1 MGRIRTIKPEFFR
14 HEGLF
19 EAEVRSGLPLRLAF
33 AGLWTVA
40 DREGRFRW
48 RPRQLKLDVL
58 PYDDVDISAVLNALK
73 AEAFI
78 VDYTVDGEQFGWIP
92 TWHRHQVINGRESPS
107 KLPAPPVHD
116 ASPAGAA
123 CDADATVTRDPRV
136 SHASGTP
143 HRHAQ
148 GEREKEGERE
158 GSSVPGGTGAIAP
171 VADPN
176 PAQAPAKSPSELT
189 KAELWTA
196 GKSLLREQGMPEKQ
210 CGSFVGKLV
219 KDYGDDL
226 VVDAVR
232 AAVVERPVDA
242 AEWLVKACKR
252 RGAPRRSG
260 QLTAEQQR
268 AESAAKVERI
278 RAALEAGGGA
288 LIPPAGLVERVQ

>member
-58 PYDDVDISAVLNALK
+58 PYDDVDISAVLDTLK
-73 AEAFI
+73 SEAFI
-78 VDYTVDGEQFGWIP
+78 VDYIVDGEQFGWIP
-92 TWHRHQVINGRESPS
+92 TWHRHQVINGRESQS

-116 ASPAGAA
+116 ASPDGAA
-123 CDADATVTRDPRV
+123 RDADATATREARV

-148 GEREKEGERE
+148 GEREGERE
-158 GSSVPGGTGAIAP
+158 GNSVPGGTGAVAP
-171 VADPN
+171 VADPA
-176 PAQAPAKSPSELT
+176 PMHAPAKSPAELT

-196 GKSLLREQGMPEKQ
+196 GKSLLREQGMPEAQ
-210 CGSFVGKLV
+210 CGTFVGKLV
-219 KDYGDDL
+219 KDYGDDTVID
-226 VVDAVR
+226 VVR
-232 AAVVERPVDA
+232 SAVVERPADVA
-242 AEWLVKACKR
+242 SWLVKACKT
-252 RGAPRRSG
+252 RGAPRKRG

-268 AESAAKVERI
+268 DESVAKAARI
-278 RAALEAGGGA
+278 RAMLERDGDPLMPA
-288 LIPPAGLVERVQ
+288 AGLVERVQ